1 MVWLYLTAP
10 GTKRPERDCPV
21 FSTMPLAEKVD
32 WAAIRDSGAP
42 PRLTKDVASSEAV
55 VARPVTGRFEAIWSS
70 DGHSVALL
78 RFDRCIAMIVAGA
91 QRGHSRALAVE
102 GPLGLP
108 FDETLAAAT
117 FPSLKR

>member
-1 MVWLYLTAP
+1 
-10 GTKRPERDCPV
+10 V
-21 FSTMPLAEKVD
+21 FSTIPLAEKVN

-42 PRLTKDVASSEAV
+42 PPLSKDVASSDAL
-55 VARPVTGRFEAIWSS
+55 VAPPVTGKFEAIWSS

-78 RFDRCIAMIVAGA
+78 RSGRCIAMIVAGVE
-91 QRGHSRALAVE
+91 RGHSRALAVQ

-108 FDETLAAAT
+108 FDEALAAAT

>member
-21 FSTMPLAEKVD
+21 FSTAPLAEKVD

-42 PRLTKDVASSEAV
+42 PPLSKDVASSEAMV
-55 VARPVTGRFEAIWSS
+55 SRPVTGKFEAIWSS
-70 DGHSVALL
+70 DGRSVALL
-78 RFDRCIAMIVAGA
+78 RSGRCIAMIVAGA

-102 GPLGLP
+102 SPLGLP
-108 FDETLAAAT
+108 FDDALAAAT